1 LPNAFEIICLGN
13 ELLIGK
19 ILNSNA
25 QWLAKNVTSLGGTV
39 QRITVVG
46 DDIEEIA
53 VVLQEALSRKSAF
66 ILTTGGLGP
75 TFDDKTLDAVAL
87 ALKKPMELNETAF
100 LMVKDKYHHYEKTTH
115 KTIELTTARVK
126 MAHLPKDAVPLP
138 NPIGTAPGVLSECA
152 SSKIIN
158 LPGVPS
164 EMKAIFK
171 ESVVPLIRCFVGNR
185 YMYEKSLEVTEIIE
199 SALAPLIDLVMRDY
213 PTVYV
218 KSHPKAAE
226 PIPLIELHLSTFAP
240 SQEEAK
246 KQVEAAATKVTRLIE
261 EYGGVIEPFTV

>member
-1 LPNAFEIICLGN
+1 MPHAFEIICLGN

-53 VVLQEALSRKSAF
+53 AVLLEALARKSAF

-87 ALKKPMELNETAF
+87 ALEKPVELNEAAF
-100 LMVKDKYHHYEKTTH
+100 LMVKDKYRHYEQTTH
-115 KTIELTTARVK
+115 KTIELTPARVK

-138 NPIGTAPGVLSECA
+138 NPVGTAPGVLSECA

-164 EMKAIFK
+164 EMKAIFE
-171 ESVVPLIRCFVGNR
+171 ESVAPLIRRFVGSR
-185 YMYEKSLEVTEIIE
+185 HMYEKSLEVTEIIE
-199 SALAPLIDLVMRDY
+199 SALAPLIDRVMREH

-226 PIPLIELHLSTFAP
+226 PVPLIELHLSTLAT

-246 KQVEAAATKVTRLIE
+246 DRVEAAATEVTRLIE
-261 EYGGVIEPFTV
+261 ECGGVIKPFDA